1 MLRLAA
7 DPFRHKLGWISVTA
21 PLSASSAS
29 SALRPA
35 FPSRW
40 RVITRCTTCA
50 AVRAMRRA
58 RHDGQK
64 PRRLQLKATS
74 LSVAVV
80 TATQAQEAVGQDAAL
95 PEGVELVLH
104 KLRQV
109 GAGCGLGL
117 LEESRG
123 VLLHQAVQRGLI
135 CTIPIKASCTSYRP
149 NKGRR
154 CQG

>member
-1 MLRLAA
+1 M
-7 DPFRHKLGWISVTA
+7 
-21 PLSASSAS
+21 
-29 SALRPA
+29 
-35 FPSRW
+35 
-40 RVITRCTTCA
+40 
-50 AVRAMRRA
+50 
-58 RHDGQK
+58 
-64 PRRLQLKATS
+64 
-74 LSVAVV
+74 
-80 TATQAQEAVGQDAAL
+80 GQDAAL
-95 PEGVELVLH
+95 PDGVELVLH

-123 VLLHQAVQRGLI
+123 ALLHQAVQRGLI